1 MNQFQVQQYITLL
14 QQQMEFAFEIESSS
28 DVQVTLEVEAGQ
40 EYKVFIDNTN
50 VGMMKANLGG
60 KLTLSV
66 ELSEGTAAAVRVKKQ

>member
-1 MNQFQVQQYITLL
+1 
-14 QQQMEFAFEIESSS
+14 MELHLRLNLSS

-66 ELSEGTAAAVRVKKQ
+66 ELSEEQQQLFV